1 MHFNRFILRVLDSPF
16 HTVLPGEL
24 CEISYTAPVSGRS
37 ISLPAQCVADG
48 SRFLVISGRPERK
61 TWWRV
66 FRRPYPAQIVHR
78 GSRSV
83 AVGRVLPEPERS
95 RALETYLRDQPCSRR
110 GIAPTTP
117 VIVFETRPQIGSDPG
132 YAP

>member
-1 MHFNRFILRVLDSPF
+1 MRFNRFIRRVLDSPF
-16 HTVLPGEL
+16 HGVLPGEL

-37 ISLPAQCVADG
+37 IRLAAQCVADG
-48 SRFLVISGRPERK
+48 SRSLVISGRPERK

-66 FRRPYPAQIVHR
+66 FRRPHPAQIVHR

-83 AVGRVLPEPERS
+83 AVGHVLPEPERS
-95 RALETYLRDQPCSRR
+95 RALETYLRGHPGSRR

-132 YAP
+132 AAP